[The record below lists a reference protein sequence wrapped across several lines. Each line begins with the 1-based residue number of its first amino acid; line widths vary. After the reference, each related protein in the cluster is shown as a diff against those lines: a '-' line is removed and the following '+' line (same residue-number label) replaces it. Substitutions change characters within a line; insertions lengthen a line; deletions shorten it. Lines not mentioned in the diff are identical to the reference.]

1 LDKPTAGEYLLEGE
15 NLSNLNDKE
24 LSRIRNRHFGFIF
37 QAYNL
42 FGELTAIENVMVP
55 LMYAGV
61 GKRERLIRAKEVLE
75 KVEMGH
81 RLTHSPSQLSGG
93 EQQRVAIAR
102 ALANNPTL
110 ILADEP
116 TGNLPSKQGE
126 EILGILHQLN
136 NQAVP

>member
-1 LDKPTAGEYLLEGE
+1 
-15 NLSNLNDKE
+15 
-24 LSRIRNRHFGFIF
+24 
-37 QAYNL
+37 
-42 FGELTAIENVMVP
+42 MVP